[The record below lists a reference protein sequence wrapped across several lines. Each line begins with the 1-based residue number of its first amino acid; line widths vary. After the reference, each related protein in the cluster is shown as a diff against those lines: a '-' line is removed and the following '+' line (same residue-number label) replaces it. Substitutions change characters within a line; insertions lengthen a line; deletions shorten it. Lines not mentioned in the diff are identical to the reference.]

1 MITIYKKRFVALVL
15 LGSAFATDAVQAQES
30 ACELEGTTPAA
41 HRDYLQCLDSA
52 LQGAERQLQAW
63 SNKRR
68 LQLETEAKHSGLT
81 QALDIFLRAEQSF
94 ETYLEDSCRWRYVRL
109 LPDSQKAAGVYKQC
123 KLHMFEQRMASHKLA
138 LD

>member
-1 MITIYKKRFVALVL
+1 MITTYKKRFVAIAL
-15 LGSAFATDAVQAQES
+15 LGSAFVTHAAQAQES
-30 ACELEGTTPAA
+30 ACELTGTTPEA

-52 LQGAERQLQAW
+52 LKGAERQLQSWA
-63 SNKRR
+63 NKRR

-94 ETYLEDSCRWRYVRL
+94 ETYLEDNCRWRYVRL

-123 KLHMFEQRMASHKLA
+123 KLHMFAQRTASHKQA
-138 LD
+138 LE